1 MIKNIVFD
9 VGKVLVDYTP
19 AQYVKDRGYTPKE
32 QEVIMQTIFDSP
44 LWQEMDQGIHTTQEA
59 LDGYI
64 RNAPSVYQELISDA
78 YSQVQDTIHQMPYA
92 ENWVKQWKEKGY
104 HLYVLSNYSEDL
116 YHRTRDKMP
125 FLPYMD
131 GVVFSHQCHLIK
143 PDKEIFR
150 YLCTSYDLK
159 PEESVFI
166 DDNAEN
172 IRAAE
177 EYGMHAIRFL
187 RYEDAA
193 RKLEKLLRES

>member
-19 AQYVKDRGYTPKE
+19 AQYVKDRGYTPEE
-32 QEVIMQTIFDSP
+32 QKVIMQAIFDSP

-64 RNAPSVYQELISDA
+64 RNAPSVYRELITDA

-150 YLCTSYDLK
+150 YLCTSYGLK

-172 IRAAE
+172 IKAAE